1 MKRSLL
7 AVLGVG
13 AWIVVAA
20 SAVAHA
26 FLDHASPAVGS
37 TIRVAPSAVRLWF
50 TLEIEPAFSA
60 IRVEDAKGN
69 VVATADRA
77 SDPTDHT
84 LVRLALPPL
93 PAGSYRVVW
102 RVLSLD
108 GHVSEG
114 NFRFEIAP

>member
-7 AVLGVG
+7 AVFGVG

-26 FLDHASPAVGS
+26 FLDHAAPAVGS
-37 TIRVAPSAVRLWF
+37 TIRVAPAAVRLWF
-50 TLEIEPAFSA
+50 TQEVEPAFSA

-69 VVATADRA
+69 VVAAADRTIDA
-77 SDPTDHT
+77 TDHT
-84 LVRLALPPL
+84 LLRLALPPL
-93 PAGSYRVVW
+93 PAGRYRVVW

-108 GHVSEG
+108 SHVSEG
-114 NFRFEIAP
+114 DFRFEVAP